1 MMKCYQR
8 IKGSLKEI
16 PQLEAIE
23 VLRLSKL
30 FSYTLDDL
38 ERIMVI
44 SDFDRIRRVF
54 IFDFGFNLIGSGAYQ
69 L

>member
-16 PQLEAIE
+16 PQLDAIE
-23 VLRLSKL
+23 ALRLSRL

-38 ERIMVI
+38 ERIMI
-44 SDFDRIRRVF
+44 MSDRGTIRRVL
-54 IFDFGFNLIGSGAYQ
+54 IFDFDFQFIDSGAYQ